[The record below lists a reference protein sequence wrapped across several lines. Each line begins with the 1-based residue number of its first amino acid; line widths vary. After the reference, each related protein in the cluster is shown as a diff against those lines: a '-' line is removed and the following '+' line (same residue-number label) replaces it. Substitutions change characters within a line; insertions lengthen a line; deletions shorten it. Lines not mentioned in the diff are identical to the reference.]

1 MFCCFIC
8 VGIQNFHKMNLNFIV
23 ALIIAATLFSC
34 NTKQDTTKAAAPTPP
49 TEIPADTIKK
59 SIPKEVKDKIGG
71 ATITIKYH
79 APAVR
84 GRTIWGGLVPY
95 GELWVTGAHKATSIE
110 VDKPFV
116 IGTKKIDEGKYGFF
130 TIPAENNWKII
141 INKNWDQ
148 HLTDEYDEKDD
159 VVQISVP
166 AENDREV
173 QERLYYDIADYGGDK
188 GAIIIRWEKVVVA
201 VPIEIK

>member
-1 MFCCFIC
+1 MEKQLQIMRLPF
-8 VGIQNFHKMNLNFIV
+8 
-23 ALIIAATLFSC
+23 ALIIAAFLLSC
-34 NTKQDTTKAAAPTPP
+34 NKKQEATTATTPTPAA
-49 TEIPADTIKK
+49 EIPADTVKK
-59 SIPKEVKDKIGG
+59 SISKEVQDKIGG
-71 ATITIKYH
+71 ATIKVTYH
-79 APAVR
+79 APSVR

-95 GELWVTGAHKATSIE
+95 GEVWVTGAHKATTLE

-116 IGTKKIDEGKYGFF
+116 IGTKKLDAGKYGFF
-130 TIPAENNWKII
+130 TIPAENNWTVI

-159 VVQISVP
+159 VVRVTVP
-166 AENDREV
+166 AENDLRV

-188 GAIIIRWEKVVVA
+188 GALVIRWEKVAVA